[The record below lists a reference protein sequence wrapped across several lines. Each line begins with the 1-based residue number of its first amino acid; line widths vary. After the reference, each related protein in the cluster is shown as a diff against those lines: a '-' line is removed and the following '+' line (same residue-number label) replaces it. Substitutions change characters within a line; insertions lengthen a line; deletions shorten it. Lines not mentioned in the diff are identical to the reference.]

1 MKPDNRQGVLW
12 ALIAAALFAGVQ
24 AMAKVAAVE
33 FHIFQIIVFRQLV
46 VFAASLPTIA
56 QTFSE
61 SLHTQK
67 PLLHSIRL
75 AGAFIGLVCSVWAVS
90 VLPLTTAITLMFAQV
105 FFVALIARFFLGEQV
120 GPHRIGAIIVGFI
133 GVIVVMRPGVDGFL
147 NFNAFIAIA
156 AALGSA
162 VALTSVRRLSQ
173 TESTATLMVY
183 QSVVVG
189 ILAAIPLIW
198 LWKTPDLGQ
207 LLFLLSLG
215 LVATAA
221 QWIGVKALRLGEASV
236 IGNIEYTKL
245 IYAAALGYIL
255 FREIPDVYTL
265 IGAAIIIGS
274 SYYIFRRERRSN
286 T

>member
-1 MKPDNRQGVLW
+1 MKPDNRQGVFW

-33 FHIFQIIVFRQLV
+33 FHIFQIIFFRQLV
-46 VFAASLPTIA
+46 VLVTSLPAISK
-56 QTFSE
+56 TFPG
-61 SLHTQK
+61 SLRTEK
-67 PLLHSIRL
+67 PLLHSVRL
-75 AGAFIGLVCSVWAVS
+75 AGAFLGLVCSVWAVS

-105 FFVALIARFFLGEQV
+105 FFVALIARAFLGEPV
-120 GPHRIGAIIVGFI
+120 GPHRIGAVVMGFI

-147 NFNAFIAIA
+147 NFHALIAIA

-198 LWKTPDLGQ
+198 LWKTPDFSQ

-215 LVATAA
+215 LLASAA

-236 IGNIEYTKL
+236 LGNIEYTKL

-255 FREIPDVYTL
+255 FREIPDAYTL
-265 IGAAIIIGS
+265 IGAAIIISS
-274 SYYIFRRERRSN
+274 SYYIFRRESRHQR
-286 T
+286 